1 MSFKKYLFTLLL
13 TAVSF
18 IGWAQQDLELA
29 DHYYDNGQY
38 EQARLYYEKV
48 YKTNKTN
55 KVYTN
60 YLNTLIALNDFDEA
74 EKMVKKKIKSE
85 NDDGVAYVQLGDLYN
100 KFNKKEDAK
109 EQFDK
114 ALNNVVPTRNNIL
127 RLAS

>member
-100 KFNKKEDAK
+100 
-109 EQFDK
+109 
-114 ALNNVVPTRNNIL
+114 
-127 RLAS
+127 